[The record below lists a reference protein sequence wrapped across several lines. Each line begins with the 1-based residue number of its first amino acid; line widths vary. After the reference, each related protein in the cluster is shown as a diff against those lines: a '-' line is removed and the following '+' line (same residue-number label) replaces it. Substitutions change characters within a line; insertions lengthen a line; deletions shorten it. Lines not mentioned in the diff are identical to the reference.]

1 MSLFDNEEKQIRKS
15 LVNKKSD
22 VAIFTLSMYRSL
34 INGCISLVR
43 PNGNIISDP
52 VITANLLNTHF
63 CNIHQTVAVDKT
75 FTYTPSDSS

>member
-1 MSLFDNEEKQIRKS
+1 
-15 LVNKKSD
+15 
-22 VAIFTLSMYRSL
+22 MYRSL

-43 PNGNIISDP
+43 PHGNIISDP